1 MSDKDPGEWNTLDY
15 VGVILSTV
23 FTFVFLGAV
32 GYALYN
38 PVSRAAISTT
48 LGAFFFAV
56 VNFIPFGF
64 ITFGF
69 IADIIGQDFRYSI
82 ASIVGLIAIA
92 VNFFVALAMGKTVM
106 WDPVL
111 PERPGIAWCMIP
123 GLEKFENKRMPMS
136 IVSAWSILTY
146 YMIFA
151 LTKRDLSAN
160 YSILAS
166 IGLLSITQL
175 ATFYGS
181 DCSMFYED
189 SSTWRILSLVLGIGI
204 GASGWAVVST
214 FYEWLSPFMD
224 VRGSGSKYSGL
235 GNRGEEFVS
244 GREHMLSGPGWDG
257 SKQSTVFQKLVPRT
271 GAQCSKDQSEEG
283 DEFVCEAYKNGQLV
297 TEKINA

>member
-1 MSDKDPGEWNTLDY
+1 MSDSDPRNWNTLDY
-15 VGVILSTV
+15 VGVVLSSV
-23 FTFVFLGAV
+23 LGLALAGGL

-38 PVSRAAISTT
+38 PTTRAALSSTF
-48 LGAFFFAV
+48 GAFFFAI

-82 ASIVGLIAIA
+82 ASIVGLIAIV
-92 VNFFVALAMGKTVM
+92 VNFFIALATGKSVV
-106 WDPVL
+106 WEAVGQ
-111 PERPGIAWCMIP
+111 ERPGPAWCMIP

-160 YSILAS
+160 ISILSS
-166 IGLLSITQL
+166 IGLLSLTQL

-189 SSTWRILSLVLGIGI
+189 SSTWRILSLLLGIGI
-204 GASGWAVVST
+204 GASGWAVVNT
-214 FYEWLSPFMD
+214 FYPSQTPFMD

-235 GNRGEEFVS
+235 GNKDNFV
-244 GREHMLSGPGWDG
+244 GTREHMLSGPGWDG
-257 SKQSTVFQKLVPRT
+257 SVQSPTFQKLVPRT

-283 DEFVCEAYKNGQLV
+283 DEFICEAYKNGQLV

>member
-1 MSDKDPGEWNTLDY
+1 MSDSDPRNWNTLDY
-15 VGVILSTV
+15 VGVVISSV
-23 FTFVFLGAV
+23 LGLALAGGL

-38 PVSRAAISTT
+38 PTTRAAITTT
-48 LGAFFFAV
+48 LGAFFFAI

-82 ASIVGLIAIA
+82 ASIVGLIAIV
-92 VNFFVALAMGKTVM
+92 VNFFLALIMGKSVIM
-106 WDPVL
+106 EVAGQ
-111 PERPGIAWCMIP
+111 ERPGPAWCMIP

-136 IVSAWSILTY
+136 IVSSWSILTY

-160 YSILAS
+160 ISILSS

-189 SSTWRILSLVLGIGI
+189 SSTWRILSLLLGIGI

-214 FYEWLSPFMD
+214 FYASQTPFMD

-235 GNRGEEFVS
+235 GNRDNFV
-244 GREHMLSGPGWDG
+244 GREHMLSGQGWDG
-257 SKQSTVFQKLVPRT
+257 SVQSPVFQKLVPRT
-271 GAQCSKDQSEEG
+271 GAQCSKDESEEG
-283 DEFVCEAYKNGQLV
+283 EEFVCEAYKNGQLV

>member
-1 MSDKDPGEWNTLDY
+1 MSDSDPRNWNTLDY
-15 VGVILSTV
+15 VGVVMSSV
-23 FTFVFLGAV
+23 LGLALAGGL

-38 PVSRAAISTT
+38 PATRAALSSTF
-48 LGAFFFAV
+48 GAFFFAI

-82 ASIVGLIAIA
+82 ASIVGLIAIV
-92 VNFFVALAMGKTVM
+92 VNFFIALMMGKSVA
-106 WDPVL
+106 WEAVGQ
-111 PERPGIAWCMIP
+111 ERPGPAWCMIP

-160 YSILAS
+160 ISILSS
-166 IGLLSITQL
+166 IGILSITQL

-189 SSTWRILSLVLGIGI
+189 SSTWRILSLLLGIGI

-214 FYEWLSPFMD
+214 FYPSQTPFMD

-235 GNRGEEFVS
+235 GNKDNFVGS
-244 GREHMLSGPGWDG
+244 REHMLSGPGWDG
-257 SKQSTVFQKLVPRT
+257 SVQSPTFQKMVPRT
-271 GAQCSKDQSEEG
+271 GAQCSKDQSEQG

>member
-1 MSDKDPGEWNTLDY
+1 MGDSGINKEDRSGWSTADY
-15 VGVILSTV
+15 LAV
-23 FTFVFLGAV
+23 TFGTIGALGIAGGL

-38 PVSRAAISTT
+38 PTSRAAIMTT
-48 LGAFFFAV
+48 LGAFFFAI

-82 ASIVGLIAIA
+82 ASIVGLIAIV
-92 VNFFVALAMGKTVM
+92 VNFFLALIMGKSVIM
-106 WDPVL
+106 EVAGQ
-111 PERPGIAWCMIP
+111 ERPGPAWCMIP

-136 IVSAWSILTY
+136 IVSAWAVLSY
-146 YMIFA
+146 YIIFA
-151 LTKRDLSAN
+151 GTKRNTVQNISI
-160 YSILAS
+160 YSS
-166 IGLLSITQL
+166 IGLLAITQL

-189 SSTWRILSLVLGIGI
+189 SSTWRILSLLLGIGI

-214 FYEWLSPFMD
+214 FYPSQSPFVD
-224 VRGSGSKYSGL
+224 VRQSA
-235 GNRGEEFVS
+235 NTENFI
-244 GREHMLSGPGWDG
+244 GREHMLSGKGWDG
-257 SKQSTVFQKLVPRT
+257 SVDSPTFQKLVPRT

-283 DEFVCEAYKNGQLV
+283 DEFVCEAYKNGKLV